1 MSLEIVSLGELLV
14 EIMRKDLDVPH
25 DVQGTYLGPYPSGAP
40 AIFIDAAARLGL
52 KSGFIGAVGE
62 DGFGD
67 LLINRLRKSGV
78 DVEHVRV
85 AKGFTTG
92 TAFVMYYSS
101 GERKFI
107 FHLRHSAAG
116 QLNASDV
123 RRDYVSKA
131 KVLHVMGSSL
141 SINEGVQKACYKA
154 VEIAKKAGAT
164 VTFDPNLRPE
174 LLDVDTIRRI
184 CKPVLSASQIVFP
197 SRDEA
202 ATLTGKKN
210 PLEAAR
216 ELQKMGPQI
225 AVIKMGATGALAVAG
240 KNAVFEPAFQVKE
253 ADPTGA
259 GDVYDAAFLYGF
271 FKKTPLEKTLEFAGA
286 SGAIK
291 VTGFGPMSSPS
302 SVREVEE
309 FIQKTPK
316 KQTLKE
322 MLNL

>member
-1 MSLEIVSLGELLV
+1 MNCWSKSCG
-14 EIMRKDLDVPH
+14 RDLDIPH

-52 KSGFIGAVGE
+52 KAGFIGAVGE

-101 GERKFI
+101 GERRFI

-116 QLNASDV
+116 QLNVDDV

-131 KVLHVMGSSL
+131 KFLHVMGSSL
-141 SINEGVQKACYKA
+141 SMNESVQKACYKA
-154 VEIAKKAGAT
+154 VEIAKSAGVT

-174 LLDVDTIRRI
+174 LLDVDTIRSI
-184 CKPVLSASQIVFP
+184 CKPVLNASQIVFP

-202 ATLTGKKN
+202 AILTGKKN
-210 PLEAAR
+210 PLEAAH
-216 ELQKMGPQI
+216 ELLKMGPQT
-225 AVIKMGATGALAVAG
+225 AVIKMGATGALAVTKKGTA
-240 KNAVFEPAFQVKE
+240 FEPAFQVE
-253 ADPTGA
+253 EVDPTGA
-259 GDVYDAAFLYGF
+259 GDVYDAAFLYGVL
-271 FKKTPLEKTLEFAGA
+271 KNLPLNKTLEFAGA

-302 SVREVEE
+302 SVKEVEE

-316 KQTLKE
+316 KQMPKE
-322 MLNL
+322 MLNPKN

>member
-1 MSLEIVSLGELLV
+1 VSLEIVSLGELLV

-52 KSGFIGAVGE
+52 KSGFIGAVGD

-67 LLINRLRKSGV
+67 LLLSRLRKSGV
-78 DVEHVRV
+78 DVEHIRV
-85 AKGFTTG
+85 AKGYTTG
-92 TAFVMYYSS
+92 TAFVMYYST

-116 QLNASDV
+116 QLNVGDV

-131 KVLHVMGSSL
+131 RFLHVMGSSL
-141 SINEGVQKACYKA
+141 SMNESVQKACYKA
-154 VEIAKKAGAT
+154 VEIAKSTGAM

-202 ATLTGKKN
+202 AVLTGKKD
-210 PLEAAR
+210 PLEAAH
-216 ELQKMGPQI
+216 ELLKMGPQT
-225 AVIKMGATGALAVAG
+225 AVIKMGATGALAVTEKG
-240 KNAVFEPAFQVKE
+240 TTFEPAFQVKE

-259 GDVYDAAFLYGF
+259 GDVYDAAFLYGVLRNL
-271 FKKTPLEKTLEFAGA
+271 PLGKTLEFAGA

-291 VTGFGPMSSPS
+291 VTNFGPMGSPT

-309 FIQKTPK
+309 FIKNTPK
-316 KQTLKE
+316 KQMPRE